1 MADIKTEKFL
11 TQCVCQNFIV
21 LGLFTGFNRCTPFLK
36 GKLEK
41 KRKKLIMVKLT
52 FNNLKWVLVKM
63 SEFSSATDKAK

>member
-36 GKLEK
+36 GKLEREK
-41 KRKKLIMVKLT
+41 
-52 FNNLKWVLVKM
+52 N
-63 SEFSSATDKAK
+63 